1 MRWPYDLAQTKTLAE
16 TAQSVITALAI
27 AVGGGWAL
35 YHFVSLHKIEI
46 ASEELI
52 YKKLQNERE
61 PVIEIRVD
69 ASVAVDPDTQMY
81 WINAVATLNNKGS
94 FPEELDF
101 SEPVF
106 MIRKTHQ
113 DDNGLVEFG
122 EGIETIPSS
131 PFTINAA
138 NIMPGESQQYSL
150 MYSVKD
156 TGIYYIQFA
165 VNQSERASQQWKP
178 QDKDQESNQLVW
190 YHGIFITVG
199 KASD

>member
-1 MRWPYDLAQTKTLAE
+1 M
-16 TAQSVITALAI
+16 
-27 AVGGGWAL
+27 

-81 WINAVATLNNKGS
+81 WINAVATLDNKGN

-150 MYSVKD
+150 MHSVKE

-165 VNQSERASQQWKP
+165 VKQSQRASQQWIQQGED
-178 QDKDQESNQLVW
+178 QDKDQESNQLLW

-199 KASD
+199 KASE